1 MRSTT
6 GHKRRRIDTDDTV
19 AFEMVERD
27 ATDIRKSLKTLHEDL
42 PRLGDITVSVQGPS
56 ETRDFHCI
64 SALLAS
70 ASRPLAAMLFG
81 PMADAS
87 GGLDKPREKRCLRLT
102 ATEPWCFEMMLNFI
116 HGQKICEPP
125 AGPPP
130 PCPSLFCARARSP
143 SRAVP
148 WQP

>member
-42 PRLGDITVSVQGPS
+42 PRLGDIAVSVQGPS

-70 ASRPLAAMLFG
+70 ASRPLAAG
-81 PMADAS
+81 DS
-87 GGLDKPREKRCLRLT
+87 S
-102 ATEPWCFEMMLNFI
+102 
-116 HGQKICEPP
+116 PP
-125 AGPPP
+125 LIPT
-130 PCPSLFCARARSP
+130 SLIP
-143 SRAVP
+143 YK
-148 WQP
+148 Q